1 MIFALVFV
9 CTRVSQI
16 TTLIIMMGMLSWFVD
31 KFVSA
36 NVLAPTSILILFIV
50 SVLALAWALFTLFSY
65 HRSSANAFFV
75 SFIDTAIVGALIAG
89 IYYLRNIRFA
99 SCASNPSPRSRW
111 TSQLGGNFTALPWS
125 YEGPCH
131 MLKAVWAF
139 AIINCVLFA
148 WTAFAAFMHGDHFS
162 AADERRIRHR
172 HHTSRHSQ
180 RHRSRSRSNGS
191 HYSHH
196 SHHSRRVYV

>member
-1 MIFALVFV
+1 MTTTDTVL
-9 CTRVSQI
+9 TQI
-16 TTLIIMMGMLSWFVD
+16 IVMGMLSWFVD
-31 KFVSA
+31 KFVGA
-36 NVLAPTSILILFIV
+36 NVLTPTSILILFIV

-75 SFIDTAIVGALIAG
+75 AVIDIAIVGALIAG

-99 SCASNPSPRSRW
+99 SCSANPSASHLW
-111 TSQLGGNFTALPWS
+111 TNQLGGNFNALSWS
-125 YEGPCH
+125 PSGPCN

-139 AIINCVLFA
+139 SIMNTVFFA

-162 AADERRIRHR
+162 AADERRTRKR
-172 HHTSRHSQ
+172 HHSSRHSQ

>member
-1 MIFALVFV
+1 
-9 CTRVSQI
+9 
-16 TTLIIMMGMLSWFVD
+16 MMGMLSWFVD
-31 KFVSA
+31 KFVQG

-75 SFIDTAIVGALIAG
+75 SVIDIAIVGALIAG

-99 SCASNPSPRSRW
+99 SCSADPGPRGLW
-111 TSQLGGNFTALPWS
+111 TNQLGGNFRALAWS
-125 YEGPCH
+125 PSGPCS

-139 AIINCVLFA
+139 AIMNTVFFA

-162 AADERRIRHR
+162 AADDRRERRR
-172 HHTSRHSQ
+172 HHHHHSSRHS
-180 RHRSRSRSNGS
+180 HRSRSRSNGS
-191 HYSHH
+191 HYSRH